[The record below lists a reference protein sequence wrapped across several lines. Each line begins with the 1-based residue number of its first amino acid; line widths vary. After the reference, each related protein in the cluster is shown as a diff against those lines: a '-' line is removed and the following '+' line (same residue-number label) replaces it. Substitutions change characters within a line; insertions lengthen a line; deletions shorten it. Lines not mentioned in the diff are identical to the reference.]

1 MFTKYVAALLALT
14 ASAQAVGITIT
25 GPIAGAQLEAN
36 KPTTVTWL
44 FEPNRQMFKTA
55 TPDTQISFILNDMR
69 NGDNAGISVGETL
82 CTAKLS
88 EGKCTGPVGDV
99 YEGPAYSLRGLIAG
113 EDDLYTPKFSIKGKP
128 LSGGAAPAPAP
139 TAGAPAPTAGAPAPT
154 AAPPAGG
161 SPSAP
166 APASPSGSSPSA
178 TSAPAQGKGENGAAT
193 LGSSAL
199 LALVPVAA
207 AAVAFL

>member
-25 GPIAGAQLEAN
+25 APIAGAQLEAN

-44 FEPNRQMFKTA
+44 FEPNRPLFKTA

-69 NGDNAGISVGETL
+69 NGDNAGISVGEAL

-88 EGKCTGPVGDV
+88 EGKCTGAVGDV
-99 YEGPAYSLRGLIAG
+99 YDGPAYSLRAIIPG
-113 EDDLYTPKFSIKGKP
+113 EDDIYTPKFAIKGKP
-128 LSGGAAPAPAP
+128 LTGGAAPAP
-139 TAGAPAPTAGAPAPT
+139 TAGAPAPTAGSPAPT

-166 APASPSGSSPSA
+166 APASPAGSSPSA
-178 TSAPAQGKGENGAAT
+178 TPAPAQGKGKNGAAS
-193 LGSSAL
+193 LGASAL
-199 LALVPVAA
+199 LGLVPVAA
-207 AAVAFL
+207 AAIAFL